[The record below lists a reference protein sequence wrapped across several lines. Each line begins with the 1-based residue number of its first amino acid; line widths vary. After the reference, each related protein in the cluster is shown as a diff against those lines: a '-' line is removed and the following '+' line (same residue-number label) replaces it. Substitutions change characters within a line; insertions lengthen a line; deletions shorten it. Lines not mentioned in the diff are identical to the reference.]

1 MTTLA
6 IIPSNNN
13 SSSCL
18 VSSRKRKRE
27 LHVRFCTQPQSIIY
41 TYSQTDYDRSGL
53 FPDTKEEDQPKQ
65 QQQFIFTLSINFV
78 QPTTSIND
86 KQVETEQQPLF
97 KKKKSKF
104 NSNRPKLSIDT
115 SNLQG
120 PLYFTNM
127 STNHQKKKEPLSIE
141 EDAIDLVTKENTRRN
156 SLPLILC

>member
-6 IIPSNNN
+6 MMSSNNN
-13 SSSCL
+13 NNNSCL
-18 VSSRKRKRE
+18 VSSRKRKRTSE
-27 LHVRFCTQPQSIIY
+27 LHVRFCTQPTSIIY

-53 FPDTKEEDQPKQ
+53 FPDTQQNEKQ

-78 QPTTSIND
+78 QPTE
-86 KQVETEQQPLF
+86 QPQQPLF
-97 KKKKSKF
+97 KKKKS
-104 NSNRPKLSIDT
+104 NNRPKLSIDT

-127 STNHQKKKEPLSIE
+127 STNHQKKKQPLPIE

-156 SLPLILC
+156 SLPLVTC